1 MSSARGRRQFSL
13 IFASFFGAAMIAG
26 AFAYSNWRFSEY
38 KFIDFSKLIFYTK
51 KDILE
56 MLKSAK
62 TYKHG
67 ALNNSDIDRRMRLKP
82 NNPAFYSVKIELDDN
97 FNIVLQYNNDDEFP
111 KYTAILLLEKTNICR
126 LDYHDGHRRKCK
138 KEIFLDEPGIVYYVG
153 QDRKKLNIF
162 APQGKVNQQK
172 DEAELWPQVTAF
184 YEDIS
189 LRANRAR
196 YKGKLKKIFLDGPVE
211 ARKGFDASQGGNAS
225 TSLSN
230 HSMVLKAKNA
240 VIDLETETIEA
251 VGGVNAILGR
261 TLP

>member
-1 MSSARGRRQFSL
+1 MLKKTIPFLFIGLLLMFFIWRWLSSFTPEIQK
-13 IFASFFGAAMIAG
+13 I
-26 AFAYSNWRFSEY
+26 
-38 KFIDFSKLIFYTK
+38 K
-51 KDILE
+51 KDLAADLSLQGIT
-56 MLKSAK
+56 LKQGKDGQIIRELTAK
-62 TYKHG
+62 R
-67 ALNNSDIDRRMRLKP
+67 AN
-82 NNPAFYSVKIELDDN
+82 YSE
-97 FNIVLQYNNDDEFP
+97 E
-111 KYTAILLLEKTNICR
+111 
-126 LDYHDGHRRKCK
+126 K

-251 VGGVNAILGR
+251 VGGVNAILGTGEQR
-261 TLP
+261 

>member
-1 MSSARGRRQFSL
+1 MRVIEQV
-13 IFASFFGAAMIAG
+13 
-26 AFAYSNWRFSEY
+26 
-38 KFIDFSKLIFYTK
+38 YTK

-138 KEIFLDEPGIVYYVG
+138 KEIFLDEIYEDLHLHLYCEKCIRERFKSDAFV
-153 QDRKKLNIF
+153 LNIKQERLMNFDFKCFVALFCEIINLGYALDCQRSLF
-162 APQGKVNQQK
+162 A
-172 DEAELWPQVTAF
+172 
-184 YEDIS
+184 
-189 LRANRAR
+189 
-196 YKGKLKKIFLDGPVE
+196 
-211 ARKGFDASQGGNAS
+211 
-225 TSLSN
+225 
-230 HSMVLKAKNA
+230 
-240 VIDLETETIEA
+240 
-251 VGGVNAILGR
+251 
-261 TLP
+261 